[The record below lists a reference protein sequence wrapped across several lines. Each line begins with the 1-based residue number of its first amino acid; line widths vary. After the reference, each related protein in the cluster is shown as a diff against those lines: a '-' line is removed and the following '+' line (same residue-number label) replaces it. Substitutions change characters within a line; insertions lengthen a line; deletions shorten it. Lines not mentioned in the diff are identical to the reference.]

1 MEIIKILTKLL
12 VVKREITSSQYDQQ
26 AILNGDAVEVLDEVI
41 DEVLKEVEI
50 RQQYE
55 DECG

>member
-1 MEIIKILTKLL
+1 MEMIKILTKLL

-26 AILNGDAVEVLDEVI
+26 AMLNGDAETILDEVI
-41 DEVLKEVEI
+41 EAVSNIVER

>member
-1 MEIIKILTKLL
+1 MEMIKILTKLL

-26 AILNGDAVEVLDEVI
+26 AMLNGDAETILDELIEAVSNI
-41 DEVLKEVEI
+41 VER

>member
-1 MEIIKILTKLL
+1 M
-12 VVKREITSSQYDQQ
+12 
-26 AILNGDAVEVLDEVI
+26 LNGDAETILDEVI
-41 DEVLKEVEI
+41 EAVSNIVER

>member
-12 VVKREITSSQYDQQ
+12 VVKREITSSQYYQQ

>member
-1 MEIIKILTKLL
+1 MEMIKILTKLL

-26 AILNGDAVEVLDEVI
+26 AMLNGDAETVLDEVI
-41 DEVLKEVEI
+41 EAVSNIVER